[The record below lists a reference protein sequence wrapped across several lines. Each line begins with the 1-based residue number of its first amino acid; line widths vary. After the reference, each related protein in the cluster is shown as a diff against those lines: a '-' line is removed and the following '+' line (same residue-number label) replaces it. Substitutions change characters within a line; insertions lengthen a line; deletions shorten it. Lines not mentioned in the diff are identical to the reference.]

1 MVTSALT
8 TLGCL
13 LLAASP
19 PSTDA
24 SRIKGD
30 YVEARTADVYTGPC
44 FSNAEIFI
52 TGHQAV
58 MAWKVTEGSWRGVN
72 LNGLSVAAAIVGSTT
87 FSEDDTKAA
96 RSVLIV
102 DKKASPTQREALV
115 AMAKALGG
123 DRLKNVVAV
132 RDSVLI
138 VTVEDHSASAESA
151 ESGDADHKRHGMPHA
166 PLALFSAPGLAEI
179 LTRPLG
185 DGDHF
190 CGNESVAYSPLS
202 RGVSALPAY
211 TLRHNYSGGELDT
224 RWNDPNCRSSYVGHF
239 SY

>member
-1 MVTSALT
+1 MLASALT
-8 TLGCL
+8 ALGCL
-13 LLAASP
+13 LLSAP
-19 PSTDA
+19 PASTDA

-44 FSNAEIFI
+44 FSNAEVFI

-58 MAWKVTEGSWRGVN
+58 MAWKVTEGAWRGVD
-72 LNGLSVAAAIVGSTT
+72 LNGLSVAAAVFGTIT
-87 FSEDDTKAA
+87 FSEDDAKAA
-96 RSVLIV
+96 KSVLIV
-102 DKKASPTQREALV
+102 DKKATPAQRDALV
-115 AMAKALGG
+115 AMAKELGG

-132 RDSVLI
+132 RTSVLI

-151 ESGDADHKRHGMPHA
+151 EFEHKSHGMPHA
-166 PLALFSAPGLAEI
+166 PLALFAAPGLAEI

-190 CGNESVAYSPLS
+190 CGNEVVAYSPLS
-202 RGVSALPAY
+202 RGVKALPAY
-211 TLRHNYSGGELDT
+211 TLRHNYAGGELDT
-224 RWNDPNCRSSYVGHF
+224 RWNDPNCRSSFVGHF

>member
-1 MVTSALT
+1 MLTSAMT
-8 TLGCL
+8 VLGCL
-13 LLAASP
+13 LLPTLPA
-19 PSTDA
+19 STDV

-44 FSNAEIFI
+44 FSNAEVFI

-58 MAWKVTEGSWRGVN
+58 MAWKVTAGSWRGVD
-72 LNGLSVAAAIVGSTT
+72 LNGLSIAAAVRGSTT
-87 FSEDDTKAA
+87 FSEDDAKAA
-96 RSVLIV
+96 KSVLIV
-102 DKKASPTQREALV
+102 DKKASPAQRKALIE
-115 AMAKALGG
+115 MAKELGG

-132 RDSVLI
+132 QTSALGVM
-138 VTVEDHSASAESA
+138 VEDLSDSSETDETA
-151 ESGDADHKRHGMPHA
+151 HKGHGMPHA
-166 PLALFSAPGLAEI
+166 PIASFRAHGVAEI

-190 CGNESVAYSPLS
+190 CGNETIAYSPLS

-211 TLRHNYSGGELDT
+211 TLRHNYAGSELDS
-224 RWNDPNCRSSYVGHF
+224 RWNDPNCRSSFVGHF

>member
-8 TLGCL
+8 ALGCL
-13 LLAASP
+13 LLAAP
-19 PSTDA
+19 PEVN
-24 SRIKGD
+24 RVRGD

-58 MAWKVTEGSWRGVN
+58 MAWKVTEGSWKGVD
-72 LNGLSVAAAIVGSTT
+72 LDGLSVAAAVLGTTT
-87 FSEDDTKAA
+87 FSEDDAKAA
-96 RSVLIV
+96 KSVLIV
-102 DKKASPTQREALV
+102 DTKATPAQREALV
-115 AMAKALGG
+115 AMARELGG

-132 RDSVLI
+132 RTSTLI
-138 VTVEDHSASAESA
+138 VTVEDHSASTESA
-151 ESGDADHKRHGMPHA
+151 ESEHKSHGMPHA
-166 PLALFSAPGLAEI
+166 PMALFSAPGLAEI

-185 DGDHF
+185 NGDHF
-190 CGNESVAYSPLS
+190 CGNETVAYAPLS

-211 TLRHNYSGGELDT
+211 TLRHNYAGRELNT
-224 RWNDPNCRSSYVGHF
+224 RWDDPNCRSSFVGHF

>member
-1 MVTSALT
+1 MLTSALT
-8 TLGCL
+8 ALGCL
-13 LLAASP
+13 LLAAP
-19 PSTDA
+19 PTSTDT
-24 SRIKGD
+24 SRVKGD

-58 MAWKVTEGSWRGVN
+58 MAWKVTEGSWRGVD
-72 LNGLSVAAAIVGSTT
+72 LNGLSVAAAVLGTTT
-87 FSEDDTKAA
+87 FSQDDTKAA

-102 DKKASPTQREALV
+102 DKKATPAQREALIGL
-115 AMAKALGG
+115 AKELGG

-132 RDSVLI
+132 RTSVLI
-138 VTVEDHSASAESA
+138 VTVEDHPASAESA
-151 ESGDADHKRHGMPHA
+151 DAGHKSHAMPQA
-166 PLALFSAPGLAEI
+166 PQALFSAPGLAEI

-190 CGNESVAYSPLS
+190 CGNEVVEYSPLS

-211 TLRHNYSGGELDT
+211 TLRHNYAGGELDT
-224 RWNDPNCRSSYVGHF
+224 RWNDPNCRSSFVGHF